1 MTLPRQSDLATGMR
15 RVRTALLARA
25 EELRAEGRAI
35 PEIAGKLLRPL
46 VAWSLVP
53 ADARDRLD
61 ERFWSGSLA
70 IQMVHE
76 ASLLHDDVLDH
87 ATLRRGEETVVA
99 RDGVGAAVVGGDRI
113 LTSAYAVADAA
124 ALPAFLGGFIRAVE
138 ATVAGEVAQGRTRGR
153 FLAES
158 EYEDII
164 RGKSGELFASAVHL
178 AALCGGVDLAPEI
191 GLRIGS
197 LYQRVD
203 DLLDYCA
210 AIEQDKPALQDWRQR
225 KWTFPLGSA
234 GIDTWELSEEEV
246 LVRLRSGAPAPLLE
260 GVAGLEATAE
270 ALIEDV
276 AQVTDPAPLG
286 EILRM
291 WCDAARSGVER
302 ELEATS
308 PPLLQVS

>member
-1 MTLPRQSDLATGMR
+1 MR
-15 RVRTALLARA
+15 RVRTALASHA
-25 EELRAEGRAI
+25 KDLRAEGRAI

-53 ADARDRLD
+53 SDIREELD
-61 ERFWSGSLA
+61 EGFWSGALA

-87 ATLRRGEETVVA
+87 ATLRRGRETVAA

-113 LTSAYAVADAA
+113 LTSAYTVADVA
-124 ALPAFLGGFIRAVE
+124 ALPSFLGGFIRAVE
-138 ATVAGEVAQGRTRGR
+138 ATVAGEVAQGRARGR
-153 FLAES
+153 FLSDS
-158 EYEDII
+158 EYEDVI
-164 RGKSGELFASAVHL
+164 RRKSGELFASAVHL
-178 AALCGGVDLAPEI
+178 AAICGGVDLAPEI

-225 KWTFPLGSA
+225 KWTFPLGIA

-246 LVRLRSGAPAPLLE
+246 VVRLRSGAPAPLLE
-260 GVAGLEATAE
+260 CVADLEATAE
-270 ALIEDV
+270 ALIRDV
-276 AQVTDPAPLG
+276 ALVTDPTPLD

-291 WCDAARSGVER
+291 WCAAARNGVEG
-302 ELEATS
+302 ELAATW
-308 PPLLQVS
+308 PALRQVS